1 MKQLIQRLQETNTSL
16 LNYMITF
23 IAIIALRTFL
33 ELFSVNTP
41 LFLVRVLHYALS
53 YIVLMLGLLILFSYA
68 NKESI
73 ERTARVILPGFA
85 ILIIVPLIDLLLSK
99 GAGINI
105 TYLLPEYHD
114 LFTSFVTFFGEYP
127 GMGASPGI
135 RIEVGLVLLGSLYYI
150 YAKTGNII
158 KSIGYVFL
166 EYCWIFAWASTPFA
180 LKGLNKLF
188 NLPTTTNDIDF
199 IKFFI
204 ILTFILT
211 ILITSM
217 TYRNYLLAI
226 LKDLRYLS
234 ILHYI
239 LFFILGIVIAK
250 DDLQIYTEDNLLDF
264 ILVPLSLV
272 FAIIFSIITNNKEDY
287 EIDKVTN
294 TKRPHV
300 KGEIPPGIYQK
311 IGWLSLTISLMIAA
325 AVSFKIVFLMAVFIG
340 NYYLY
345 SMPPIRFKRVPFLSK
360 SVIGINSIVLMITGF
375 IIVTLSMR
383 EFPREII
390 PIVVLMVTSAS
401 NFIDIKDY
409 KGDKKA
415 GIKTIPTIFGLKKG
429 KLIIGTLFF
438 LSALMLNLLIKEKL
452 ILIGSVILGSFCFY
466 LINKKRYNEKMIY
479 LTYEL
484 AAVGL
489 IIFLLIS

>member
-1 MKQLIQRLQETNTSL
+1 MKHIIQRLQENNTSL
-16 LNYMITF
+16 LNYIITF

-33 ELFSVNTP
+33 ELFSDNTP
-41 LFLVRVLHYALS
+41 LFLVRVLHYTSS

-68 NKESI
+68 TRESI

-99 GAGINI
+99 GAGINM

-114 LFTSFVTFFGEYP
+114 LFTSFITFFGEYP
-127 GMGASPGI
+127 GMGATPGI
-135 RIEVGLVLLGSLYYI
+135 RIEVGLVLLGSLYYL
-150 YAKTGNII
+150 YSKTGHLL

-188 NLPTTTNDIDF
+188 NLPTATNDIDF

-204 ILTFILT
+204 ILSFILT

-217 TYRNYLLAI
+217 THRNYLVAI

-234 ILHYI
+234 IIHYL
-239 LFFILGIVIAK
+239 LFFILGIVLAR
-250 DDLQIYTEDNLLDF
+250 DGLQIYTEDNLLDF
-264 ILVPLSLV
+264 LLVPLSLV
-272 FAIIFSIITNNKEDY
+272 FGIIFSIITNNREDY
-287 EIDKVTN
+287 EIDRITN
-294 TKRPHV
+294 SKRPHV
-300 KGEIPPGIYQK
+300 KGDIPPHTYQA
-311 IGWLSLTISLMIAA
+311 IGWLSLAASLLIAA
-325 AVSFKIVFLMAVFIG
+325 AVSPKIVFLIAVFIG

-360 SVIGINSIVLMITGF
+360 SVIGINSIILMIIGF
-375 IIVTLSMR
+375 IIVRLSMR
-383 EFPREII
+383 EFPAEII

-415 GIKTIPTIFGLKKG
+415 GIRTIPTIFGLRKG

-438 LSALMLNLLIKEKL
+438 FSALMLNLLIKERL
-452 ILIGSVILGSFCFY
+452 ILIGSIILGSFVFY
-466 LINKKRYNEKMIY
+466 LINKKRYNEKMVY

-484 AAVGL
+484 AALGL